1 MLASGKVREIYEIDR
16 ERLLF
21 VATDRVSAYD
31 VVLPDPIPSKGEV
44 LTALSVFWFELLDTP
59 HHLLTTDL
67 DGVGL
72 TEDERSEL
80 TGRAMVVRRA
90 EVVPLECVVRG
101 YLYGSSWR
109 EYRDGG
115 GPTTEHLPNG
125 LRMADR
131 LDEPIFTPATKATTG
146 HDENL
151 TEERARALVG
161 DDLYHEL
168 RTRSIDL
175 YLAGAA
181 HAADRGGDPRRHQ
194 VRVRLRLRGV
204 DPGRRGAHPRLFQVL
219 AGGRLVAG
227 ERRSLFRQA
236 AAARLARCLGV
247 GSHPPGAPAPARG
260 GLRDLGALS
269 RGLPPDHGTAAPRC
283 EPVVRVEVTVTRR
296 PDIADPQGTTIARAL
311 HQLGFDEVSSVRVD
325 KVITLDVEADN
336 PESLNARVDDMCRR
350 LLANPVLEDFTVE
363 VLP

>member
-1 MLASGKVREIYEIDR
+1 MHPGAPSLPSPGVVALPHLASGKVREIYEIDR
-16 ERLLF
+16 DRLLF

-31 VVLPDPIPSKGEV
+31 VVLPDPITSKGEV

-67 DGVGL
+67 NGVEL

-90 EVVPLECVVRG
+90 EVVQLECVVRG

-115 GPTTEHLPNG
+115 GPTTEHLPTG

-151 TEERARALVG
+151 TEEGARALVG

-168 RTRSIDL
+168 RTRSIDI

-181 HAADRGGDPRRHQ
+181 HAADRGVILADTKFEFGFSNGELILVDEVLTPDSSRYWPADEWSPGSDVPSFDKQ
-194 VRVRLRLRGV
+194 QLRDWLDASGW
-204 DPGRRGAHPRLFQVL
+204 DHTP
-219 AGGRLVAG
+219 
-227 ERRSLFRQA
+227 
-236 AAARLARCLGV
+236 
-247 GSHPPGAPAPARG
+247 PAP
-260 GLRDLGALS
+260 
-269 RGLPPDHGTAAPRC
+269 GLPP
-283 EPVVRVEVTVTRR
+283 EVVSETSERYLEAYRR
-296 PDIADPQGTTIARAL
+296 ITGRPL
-311 HQLGFDEVSSVRVD
+311 HDASAS
-325 KVITLDVEADN
+325 
-336 PESLNARVDDMCRR
+336 
-350 LLANPVLEDFTVE
+350 
-363 VLP
+363 